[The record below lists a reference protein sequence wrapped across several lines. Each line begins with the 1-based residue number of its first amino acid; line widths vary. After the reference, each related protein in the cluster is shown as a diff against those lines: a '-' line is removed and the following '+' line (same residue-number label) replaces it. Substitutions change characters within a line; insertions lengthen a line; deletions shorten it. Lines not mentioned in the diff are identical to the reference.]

1 MAMQLMKN
9 KNNPVSEQSPTV
21 PQFGGLGGFGNAGH
35 LGGMSGVPQ
44 MPNPNQSQNQPGMG
58 TAPFIN
64 PFFMGMQNP
73 FFLQQN
79 QQMQSQSNKGEI
91 PIEEKYKSQLR
102 DL

>member
-9 KNNPVSEQSPTV
+9 KNNPLSGQQPTV
-21 PQFGGLGGFGNAGH
+21 PQFGALGGFGNVGN

-44 MPNPNQSQNQPGMG
+44 MPNPNQSQNQPNMG
-58 TAPFIN
+58 TVPFLN

-73 FFLQQN
+73 YFLQQN
-79 QQMQSQSNKGEI
+79 QQNRGEI